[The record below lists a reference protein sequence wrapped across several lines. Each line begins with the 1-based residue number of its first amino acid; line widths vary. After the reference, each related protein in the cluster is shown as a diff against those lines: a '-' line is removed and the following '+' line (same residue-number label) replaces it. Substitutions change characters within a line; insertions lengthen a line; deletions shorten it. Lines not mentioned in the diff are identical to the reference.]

1 MPTRSSTPR
10 DANQVANDILA
21 QVTGDALKED
31 LPPVK
36 NEAAVALGRLGGKK
50 GGAARAKSMSPE
62 RRVEIARKAAR
73 ARWAK
78 LSNE

>member
-10 DANQVANDILA
+10 DANQVAKDILD
-21 QVTGDALKED
+21 QITGDAPKED

-36 NEAAVALGRLGGKK
+36 NESAVALGRLGGKK
-50 GGAARAKSMSPE
+50 GGAARAKSMSSE